1 MKKTALYMIWLL
13 LAMGVAVVQ
22 SCSSDAED
30 NGKASGT
37 MHRRVLT
44 MDLSL
49 GGFTETSSRA
59 TSSFSNGDK
68 VYIDFGGAM
77 GTAEYNGGQ
86 WIIECP
92 DDLQETDNSTCSVV
106 YIQNASSEGSQTVS
120 LSTESIVYE
129 ATGEYTNTVDMMSV
143 SAALSPATSRVHF
156 RGTAGTEITVKGLKR
171 SEQFDVSSFTFSE
184 STDDVQLTVKS
195 DGYTDYVY
203 CLFASDGNE
212 LAIVNDGS
220 TFTRSFGSNVL
231 QAGHSGYITIPTAN
245 SYSGWETDS
254 RTDVSIDGSDY
265 DGDSDW
271 NQEDQEPDIN
281 VDTPVNGYD
290 DDENWNATVHNGHEY
305 VDLGLSVKWATM
317 NVGALKP
324 EGYGHYF
331 AWGEIY
337 SKTEYSWAKYK
348 WCNDISSKMTKYS
361 TSTDY
366 WDSSLGTSPDRKNTI
381 DPEDDVAH
389 VKWGGS
395 WRMPTQKEQEE
406 LVSECTWTLTSQ
418 NGVKGRKVTGPNG
431 NFIFLPAAGYSY
443 DNSLNYA
450 GSYGRYWSSS
460 LNESSSNLACG
471 LFFDSSNVDCTNYG
485 RFFGLPV
492 RPVCP

>member
-86 WIIECP
+86 WTIECP
-92 DDLQETDNSTCSVV
+92 DDLQEADNGTCSVV

-184 STDDVQLTVKS
+184 STDDVPLTVKS

-337 SKTEYSWAKYK
+337 SKTEYSWATYK
-348 WCNDISSKMTKYS
+348 DNPSGDGKTFTKYA
-361 TSTDY
+361 TNKKTV
-366 WDSSLGTSPDRKNTI
+366 L

-389 VKWGGS
+389 VKWGGN
-395 WRMPTQKEQEE
+395 WRMPTEAERDE
-406 LVSECTWTLTSQ
+406 LCTNCTWTWTTQ
-418 NGVKGRKVTGPNG
+418 HGVDGFSVKGPNG
-431 NFIFLPAAGYSY
+431 KSIFLPAAGFY
-443 DNSLNYA
+443 NGTNLNNA
-450 GSYGRYWSSS
+450 GSWGRYWLSS
-460 LNESSSNLACG
+460 LNAS
-471 LFFDSSNVDCTNYG
+471 DSSGAYYLSFYSDYVSRNSNARYCG
-485 RFFGLPV
+485 RSV

>member
-1 MKKTALYMIWLL
+1 
-13 LAMGVAVVQ
+13 MGVAVVQ

-86 WIIECP
+86 WTIECP
-92 DDLQETDNSTCSVV
+92 DDLQESDNGTCSVV

-156 RGTAGTEITVKGLKR
+156 RGTAGTEITVRGLKR
-171 SEQFDVSSFTFSE
+171 SEQFDVSSFSFSE

-337 SKTEYSWAKYK
+337 SKTDYSWATYK
-348 WCNDISSKMTKYS
+348 DSPSGDGESFTKYAE
-361 TSTDY
+361 DK
-366 WDSSLGTSPDRKNTI
+366 KNTL

-389 VKWGGS
+389 VKWGGN
-395 WRMPTQKEQEE
+395 WRMPTKVEQDE
-406 LVSECTWTLTSQ
+406 LRTKCTWTWTTK
-418 NGVKGRKVTGPNG
+418 NGVNGRMVTGPNG
-431 NFIFLPAAGYSY
+431 NAIFLPAAGYRT
-443 DNSLNYA
+443 NGLLFN
-450 GSYGRYWSSS
+450 GREGDYWSSNLYRS
-460 LNESSSNLACG
+460 SVDVSCMYLSSNLTKWYTH
-471 LFFDSSNVDCTNYG
+471 SKYYG
-485 RFFGLPV
+485 QSV